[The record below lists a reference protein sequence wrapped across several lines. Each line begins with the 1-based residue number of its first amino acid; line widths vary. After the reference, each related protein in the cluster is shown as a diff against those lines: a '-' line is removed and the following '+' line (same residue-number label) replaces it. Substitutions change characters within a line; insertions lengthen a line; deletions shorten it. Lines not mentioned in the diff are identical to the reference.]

1 MRTVNTESKTEVD
14 LIQDALGAAM
24 DYNSYMEELSDQ
36 VNGGKT
42 SGPVQSE
49 AYVHYTLLNRQRMLR
64 WDRTF
69 RLMEEDM
76 EKLSHLKEPLI
87 WLVLTESWCGDAA
100 PVLPVLNAFAEN
112 SPKIDLRIA
121 YRDEH
126 PDLLDL
132 YLSNGARSIPKLLM
146 LERNSLKVLKSWG
159 PRPAVAQRMTDAYKA
174 EHGVL
179 SPEFREQ
186 LQKWYNK
193 DKGQEIRK
201 ELLELLA
208 LK

>member
-1 MRTVNTESKTEVD
+1 MRTVNTESKTEVE
-14 LIQDALGAAM
+14 LIEDALGAAM
-24 DYNSYMEELSDQ
+24 DYNNYLDELTDQ
-36 VNGGKT
+36 VNEGKT

-49 AYVHYTLLNRQRMLR
+49 AYVHYTLLNRKRMLR

-69 RLMEEDM
+69 RLTDEDIEE
-76 EKLSHLKEPLI
+76 LAHLKEPLI

-100 PVLPVLNAFAEN
+100 PVLPVLNAFVEN
-112 SPKIDLRIA
+112 SPKIDLKIV

-146 LERNSLKVLKSWG
+146 LEAKTLKVLSSWG
-159 PRPAVAQRMTDAYKA
+159 PRPAEAQRMTDAYKT
-174 EHGVL
+174 EHGGL